1 MEALAGC
8 GCFRLAARIKELRQQ
23 GNDIK
28 TKTLILPNGKIVAQY
43 HLEVSKHEDASSPQT
58 VLVFPWTRRIYEVAY
73 TQSYFLQNKLR
84 FLRIKNER

>member
-1 MEALAGC
+1 MNQSQWILNQLKQAPVTPMEALAGC

-43 HLEVSKHEDASSPQT
+43 ILE
-58 VLVFPWTRRIYEVAY
+58 
-73 TQSYFLQNKLR
+73 QS
-84 FLRIKNER
+84 NEQSR

>member
-1 MEALAGC
+1 MTQSEWILNQLKQAPVTPMEALAGC

-58 VLVFPWTRRIYEVAY
+58 VLVFP
-73 TQSYFLQNKLR
+73 
-84 FLRIKNER
+84 

>member
-1 MEALAGC
+1 MNQSQWILNQLKQAPLTPLEALAGC

-43 HLEVSKHEDASSPQT
+43 ILE
-58 VLVFPWTRRIYEVAY
+58 
-73 TQSYFLQNKLR
+73 QS
-84 FLRIKNER
+84 NEQSR